1 MKTTMN
7 KIIKLLTLISFSLI
21 ITLSSCSSPKDTTSY
36 RGVAKTK
43 NGRFVK
49 YKNRNPAK
57 KFLAFKS
64 KKKIIKTNSRKSI
77 DQPSEKLAS
86 IDLNNDLIADNS
98 ESNYHIYLKKD
109 NVNKIA
115 KYTKPVVEDELLFE
129 KAKTKKYIEKNSKNK
144 SRDNSSVE
152 ASEIDDAKFD
162 WVSLLGFV
170 ISIAAF
176 GAILLATILGAG
188 VFLIGLVLGVSA
200 IILGSIGLG
209 RVNKSYGSIKG
220 KGFSIAAI
228 TIGGIFLTAITFF
241 FIMLFLAF
249 GGV

>member
-1 MKTTMN
+1 MN

-49 YKNRNPAK
+49 YKNRNPTK

-64 KKKIIKTNSRKSI
+64 KKKLIKTNSRRSF

-98 ESNYHIYLKKD
+98 ESNYQIYLKKD
-109 NVNKIA
+109 NVNKVA
-115 KYTKPVVEDELLFE
+115 RYTKPVVEDELLFE

-162 WVSLLGFV
+162 ADRFKVDNANVTGKQDAYIKLNVLDTLSGFIQTDVDLKLEGQPKVSL
-170 ISIAAF
+170 IEQPEQ
-176 GAILLATILGAG
+176 
-188 VFLIGLVLGVSA
+188 
-200 IILGSIGLG
+200 
-209 RVNKSYGSIKG
+209 
-220 KGFSIAAI
+220 
-228 TIGGIFLTAITFF
+228 
-241 FIMLFLAF
+241 
-249 GGV
+249 